1 MEIIGDNR
9 EKKEIEWVTSLLIS
23 GLTLLILLIYHENP

>member
-9 EKKEIEWVTSLLIS
+9 EKKEIEWVIS
-23 GLTLLILLIYHENP
+23 YKPTYKWIDPTYPTYLP